1 MCVLVYLLLYAK
13 YFTCVLFLFYRPY
26 KVGGIDIFFLIDK
39 AEALGN
45 YRIHGRSQ
53 RCLGLCDSRVH
64 TFFSVLPL
72 KVSRLLSL

>member
-13 YFTCVLFLFYRPY
+13 YFTCVLFLLYQPY

-45 YRIHGRSQ
+45 YRVHGRS
-53 RCLGLCDSRVH
+53 RKCLGLCDSRVH
-64 TFFSVLPL
+64 TFFSVQPL
-72 KVSRLLSL
+72 KVNRLLSL